1 MMSDDDPPPSDFIP
15 SRLPWGLRPAETG
28 EAAEILKHAFR
39 FEGRKRSNRHDEMMA
54 TITADHVLKA
64 LEQSGFVLMR
74 KPPSGSST
82 GVAHWMPDRSEGSD
96 DA

>member
-1 MMSDDDPPPSDFIP
+1 MTTDSDRPPSDFIP
-15 SRLPWGLRPAETG
+15 SRLPWGLRPAEPG

-39 FEGRKRSNRHDEMMA
+39 FEGRKRSTRHDDMMA
-54 TITADHVLKA
+54 SITVDHVLKA

-74 KPPSGSST
+74 KPASEHT
-82 GVAHWMPDRSEGSD
+82 GVAHWMPDHSGRGPD